1 MLCSDVQYIDL
12 YTLRAVL
19 YYCTIQYTAVHT
31 RSTSKGRK
39 PITIYSLRLYGAARV
54 LGGQLS
60 VFPLGEGLLSSTKVE
75 LSSQVEPQGKLS
87 FLRAQRRFEKI

>member
-60 VFPLGEGLLSSTKVE
+60 VFPLGEGLLINKDGTE
-75 LSSQVEPQGKLS
+75 LSSRASRKIKLS
-87 FLRAQRRFEKI
+87 PRAAAL